1 MLIPLHKPSHEQD
14 ESFAARTLIGDVT
27 SNSDFSDVSG
37 TAKSV
42 EHPRVLKGQKVVI
55 NLFSGDMIK
64 GYLAKDEGA
73 DLETPFR
80 DSCGDGLRTITVK
93 LRETDATVEVA
104 LRDLKA
110 VFFVK
115 SFFGTPKKKDLRF
128 YKNGPAVGEIWAEIR
143 FKDNEILEG
152 LIENSVEHLAGEGF
166 MVRPSDV
173 ESNNLA
179 AYVNKAA
186 IAEYRVLGVRV
197 YRKAAS

>member
-1 MLIPLHKPSHEQD
+1 MS
-14 ESFAARTLIGDVT
+14 
-27 SNSDFSDVSG
+27 
-37 TAKSV
+37 
-42 EHPRVLKGQKVVI
+42 KGQKVVI

-64 GYLAKDEGA
+64 GYLAKDDGV

-80 DSCGDGLRTITVK
+80 DSWGDGLRTITVK
-93 LRETDATVEVA
+93 LRETDVAVEVA

-115 SFFGTPKKKDLRF
+115 SFLGTPKKKNLRF

-152 LIENSVEHLAGEGF
+152 LIENSVSHLTGEGF
-166 MVRPSDV
+166 LVYPSDI

-186 IAEYRVLGVRV
+186 IAEYRVLGVRA
-197 YRKAAS
+197 YRKPGA